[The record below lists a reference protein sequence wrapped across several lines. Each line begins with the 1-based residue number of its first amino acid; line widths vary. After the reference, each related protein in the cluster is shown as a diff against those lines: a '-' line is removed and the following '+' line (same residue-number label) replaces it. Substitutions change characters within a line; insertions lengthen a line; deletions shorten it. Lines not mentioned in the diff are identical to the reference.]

1 MELILVFTI
10 TVLCI
15 IGISFIIWGI
25 SFKYSNL
32 HLVSKCTGRCEG
44 VLIKINEIEIPHQV
58 NGDGRWYYSKSYVP
72 IYEYE
77 VQGNKYKIKGTNRKE
92 FKIGNV
98 VKINYNPQNPKQSY
112 IEGYSFT
119 AWKTL
124 LIIGILIL
132 VMSIGFIIL
141 IKLIFNY

>member
-10 TVLCI
+10 TFLCI
-15 IGISFIIWGI
+15 IGVLFIIWSI
-25 SFKYSNL
+25 SFKYVNMRL
-32 HLVSKCTGRCEG
+32 ISKCTDRCDG
-44 VLIKINEIEIPHQV
+44 VLIKTNEIEIPHQV

-77 VQGNKYKIKGTNRKE
+77 VQGNKYKIKGTNGKE

-98 VKINYNPQNPKQSY
+98 VKIKYNPKNPKQSY

-119 AWKTL
+119 AWKIL

-132 VMSIGFIIL
+132 IMSIGFIIL
-141 IKLIFNY
+141 SKLIFNY